1 MIYLLSQTEV
11 ADQAHRF
18 LIEDK
23 YTITGVLLLIVFVIA
38 MGIWKLGSWTAKE
51 VVIPL
56 RDRGMKVME
65 SHLDKVDGTLSTM
78 GNTMTEIAK
87 SLSQMSA
94 TQVVNTQRLDTIEK
108 KVDNLDDKVE
118 NLDTHMKLQDSK
130 IDSISRGHKHE

>member
-23 YTITGVLLLIVFVIA
+23 YTITGVLLVIVFVIA
-38 MGIWKLGSWTAKE
+38 MGIWKLSSWTGKE

-56 RDRGMKVME
+56 RDKGLKVME
-65 SHLDKVDGTLSTM
+65 SHLDKVDKTLGSM
-78 GNTMTEIAK
+78 GETMTEVAK

-94 TQVVNTQRLDTIEK
+94 TQAVNTQRLDRIEV
-108 KVDNLDDKVE
+108 KVDDLSGKVGELD
-118 NLDTHMKLQDSK
+118 NHMKLQDNK
-130 IDSISRGHKHE
+130 IDNLRGHKV

>member
-38 MGIWKLGSWTAKE
+38 MGVWKLSSWIGKE
-51 VVIPL
+51 VVIPF

-65 SHLDKVDGTLSTM
+65 SHLDKVDKTLGAM
-78 GNTMTEIAK
+78 GETMTEVAK
-87 SLSQMSA
+87 SLTQMSA
-94 TQVVNTQRLDTIEK
+94 TQMVNTQRLDTIEK

>member
-1 MIYLLSQTEV
+1 MIYLLSQTEI

-38 MGIWKLGSWTAKE
+38 MGVWKLSSWIGKE
-51 VVIPL
+51 VVIPF

-65 SHLDKVDGTLSTM
+65 SHLDKVDGTLGTM

-87 SLSQMSA
+87 SLTQMSA
-94 TQVVNTQRLDTIEK
+94 TQIVNTQRLDTIEK

>member
-38 MGIWKLGSWTAKE
+38 MGVWKLSSWIGKE
-51 VVIPL
+51 VVIPF

-65 SHLDKVDGTLSTM
+65 SHLDKVDGTLGTM

-94 TQVVNTQRLDTIEK
+94 TQVINTQRLDTIEK